1 MPLEELE
8 EKELARK
15 NMIRP
20 LIQERTTGQK
30 KKRGRKAY
38 LYDWRD
44 DQKTPW
50 YFRIIPCIYR
60 QYPITKDNE
69 TKEEDGELSLKINV
83 KWDFHRKI

>member
-30 KKRGRKAY
+30 KKRGRKAD

-50 YFRIIPCIYR
+50 Y
-60 QYPITKDNE
+60 PITKGNE
-69 TKEEDGELSLKINV
+69 TKEEDGELSLKINI